1 MKKIVIVLIS
11 LLIANYRLFSGSLVS
26 ESDLNSSD
34 TIRLFSTPGLQTISN
49 EWATEYTKLFP
60 EVKIKVKSI
69 QNTEMAESSL
79 ENGGIGFVSNGD
91 FRSISGEA
99 AWKIVVGRDV
109 IVPVIN
115 ANNPFLEEIKD
126 KGVSP
131 QELSFL
137 LESANKGN
145 WGTLLNGNQ
154 NGPVHFYITDDE
166 SVLNGLSE
174 FLKTDITKSK
184 GIKIENTREMISSL
198 QKDPYAIGFCKM
210 INVVDS
216 SNQKLTENL
225 SLLTI
230 DRNGDGTIDY
240 NEKIYD
246 DFNVFSRA
254 VWIGKYP
261 KTLYS
266 NIYSVSSKQPVN
278 TSELAFLKWILNDG
292 QKFLGTRGYSD
303 LLLTERQATSDRL
316 YEANAYQVASISNKS
331 EIITFLIIIVVII
344 SAGFAVDFAVR
355 SSRRKR
361 STGVSSVSEMMPVL
375 NENSLVV
382 PGGIYFDKTHTWAF
396 MEQTGIV
403 KVGIDDFMQHITGTI
418 TRLKMKNEGEKV
430 KKGDQI
436 LSIIQN
442 GKQLNIY
449 APVSGVIK
457 ERNTVLDSDAALVNR
472 SPYNE
477 GWIYRIEPTNWLR
490 ENQLL
495 FMADKQRQFLKS
507 EFSRLKDFLS
517 ETLKTGDEKYALL
530 VLQDGGELSDNTL
543 SNLGPEVWDDFQTKF
558 IDPSRQIWFYELF

>member
-34 TIRLFSTPGLQTISN
+34 TIRLFSTPGLNSISN
-49 EWATEYTKLFP
+49 AWATEYIKLFP
-60 EVKIKVKSI
+60 ETKIKVKSI
-69 QNTEMAESSL
+69 QNTEMAENCL
-79 ENGGIGFVSNGD
+79 ENGGIGFVSNKD

-115 ANNPFLEEIKD
+115 ANNPFLEEIKE

-131 QELSFL
+131 QELSLL
-137 LESANKGN
+137 LESADQGN
-145 WGTLLNGNQ
+145 WRTLLNGTQ
-154 NGPVHFYITDDE
+154 NAPVHFYVAEDE

-174 FLKTDITKSK
+174 FLNTDIAKSK
-184 GIKIENTREMISSL
+184 SIKVENIREMISSL

-210 INVVDS
+210 INVVDN
-216 SNQKLTENL
+216 SNEKLAENL

-246 DFNVFSRA
+246 DFNAFSRA

-266 NIYSVSSKQPVN
+266 NIYSVSSRQPVN
-278 TSELAFLKWILNDG
+278 VSELAFLKWVLNDG
-292 QKFLGTRGYSD
+292 QKFLGTSGYSD
-303 LLLTERQATSDRL
+303 LLVTERQTTSDRL
-316 YEANAYQVASISNKS
+316 YEANSYQVAPMNNKS
-331 EIITFLIIIVVII
+331 EIKVILIIIVLII

-355 SSRRKR
+355 YSRRKR
-361 STGVSSVSEMMPVL
+361 STEVSSVSEMKPVL
-375 NENSLVV
+375 NENSLIV

-396 MEQTGIV
+396 MEQTGFV

-430 KKGDQI
+430 KKEI
-436 LSIIQN
+436 R
-442 GKQLNIY
+442 Y
-449 APVSGVIK
+449 F
-457 ERNTVLDSDAALVNR
+457 R
-472 SPYNE
+472 
-477 GWIYRIEPTNWLR
+477 
-490 ENQLL
+490 
-495 FMADKQRQFLKS
+495 
-507 EFSRLKDFLS
+507 
-517 ETLKTGDEKYALL
+517 
-530 VLQDGGELSDNTL
+530 
-543 SNLGPEVWDDFQTKF
+543 
-558 IDPSRQIWFYELF
+558 